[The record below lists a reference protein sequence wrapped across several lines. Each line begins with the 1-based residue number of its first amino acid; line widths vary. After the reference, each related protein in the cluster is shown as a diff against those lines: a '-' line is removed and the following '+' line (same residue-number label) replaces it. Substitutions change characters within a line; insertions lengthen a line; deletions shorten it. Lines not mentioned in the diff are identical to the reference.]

1 MKDKRENLLNG
12 IVVVNLVKDS
22 ILDLVY
28 IIVEILLHAQGVLLA
43 SSPIPSSFFVS
54 SAWNTRRATS
64 DSHSDQIL
72 KA

>member
-43 SSPIPSSFFVS
+43 SSTIPSSFFVS
-54 SAWNTRRATS
+54 SA
-64 DSHSDQIL
+64 
-72 KA
+72 